1 MSSILDSI
9 GNTPL
14 IRLRDEA
21 GAAEVWAKFEA
32 ANPGGSIK
40 DRIALAMIEDA
51 RARGALL
58 PGAPVVEATS
68 GNTGIGLAVVCA
80 ALGHPLTLV
89 LPESMSAER
98 LAAAEALG
106 AKVITTPVDAGM
118 AGSVDAALSIARDT
132 GAFCPQQFDNPANPA
147 IHERTT
153 GPEIVEQLGKPVD
166 AFVAVAGT
174 GGTITGV
181 ARFLRSCDPRVLIV
195 AVEPSGSAVLS
206 GCEPGP
212 HMIQGIGPGFV
223 PGVLDRTLIDR
234 VLTCGDREAWDT
246 ARSVAREDGL
256 LCGISSGAAVS
267 AARRIARELGP
278 GASVVTVLPDTGER
292 CLSLAPY
299 FEYAR

>member
-1 MSSILDSI
+1 MSSILDNI

-14 IRLRDEA
+14 VLLRAEA

-40 DRIALAMIEDA
+40 DRIALSMIQDA
-51 RARGALL
+51 RARGVLL

-68 GNTGIGLAVVCA
+68 GNTGIGLAVVCSV
-80 ALGHPLTLV
+80 LGHPLTLV
-89 LPESMSAER
+89 LPESMSVER

-106 AKVITTPVDAGM
+106 AKVVTTSVDDGM
-118 AGSVDAALSIARDT
+118 AGSVAAAFSISRDT

-153 GPEIVEQLGKPVD
+153 GPEIVEQLGRRID
-166 AFVAVAGT
+166 AFVAVSGT

-181 ARFLRSCDPRVLIV
+181 GRFLKRHDPTTRVV
-195 AVEPSGSAVLS
+195 AVEPAGSAVLS
-206 GCEPGP
+206 GGEPGP

-223 PGVLDRTLIDR
+223 PNVLDLSVVDEI
-234 VLTCGDREAWDT
+234 VTCGDREAWDM
-246 ARSVAREDGL
+246 ARQVARQDGL
-256 LCGISSGAAVS
+256 LCGISSGAAV
-267 AARRIARELGP
+267 AASRRLARALGP
-278 GASVVTVLPDTGER
+278 DAAIVTILPDTGER

-299 FEYAR
+299 FEHAT